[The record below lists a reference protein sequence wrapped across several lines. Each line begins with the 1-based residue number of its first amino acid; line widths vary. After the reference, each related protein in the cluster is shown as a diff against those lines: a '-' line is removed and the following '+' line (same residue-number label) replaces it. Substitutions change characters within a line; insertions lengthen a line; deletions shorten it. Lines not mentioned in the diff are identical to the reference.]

1 MTVSSQEPARPIL
14 LLSTQLFERRGNQ
27 QALEEVER
35 IAI

>member
-1 MTVSSQEPARPIL
+1 MTVSSQEPARPIFR
-14 LLSTQLFERRGNQ
+14 LSTQLFERRGNQ